1 MTASVADGSIP
12 ELFTHLLD
20 ESSTF
25 YNGVCDIYILG
36 FNVSDD
42 EEINIETII
51 SVSNRSDSRMMFTS
65 TENANKV
72 IMAAEVQATGYE

>member
-1 MTASVADGSIP
+1 MGAFQTNGIFTYSLEQSSIFCN
-12 ELFTHLLD
+12 EF
-20 ESSTF
+20 
-25 YNGVCDIYILG
+25 CDIYILG

-65 TENANKV
+65 TENANKAT
-72 IMAAEVQATGYE
+72 IMAAEVQASDSA

>member
-1 MTASVADGSIP
+1 MGAFQTNGIFTYSLEQSSIFCN
-12 ELFTHLLD
+12 EF
-20 ESSTF
+20 
-25 YNGVCDIYILG
+25 CDIYILG

-42 EEINIETII
+42 EEINIKTII

-72 IMAAEVQATGYE
+72 RYRAEVQASDSA

>member
-1 MTASVADGSIP
+1 MGAFQNNGI
-12 ELFTHLLD
+12 FTHLLD
-20 ESSTF
+20 ESSAF

-51 SVSNRSDSRMMFTS
+51 SVNNRSDSRMMFTS
-65 TENANKV
+65 TENANKAI

>member
-51 SVSNRSDSRMMFTS
+51 SVSNRSDSRFTS

-72 IMAAEVQATGYE
+72 IIMAVATGYE